1 MPVQTRNQSKNSNMG
16 NNYVSNMNKLINE
29 CYTAKGKENK
39 MRVSLEFYE
48 YVNKHLPEI
57 VEKCDNEAWIRFIAT
72 VFNKTTEMLDDGK
85 EGNWFNVDKTLVKK
99 FNIELHK
106 SRALAM
112 SIIKNYTMS
121 SSKIYIMKAKEEIAK
136 MENMRPRRSVLR
148 VDYRGMDKM

>member
-1 MPVQTRNQSKNSNMG
+1 
-16 NNYVSNMNKLINE
+16 MNKHI
-29 CYTAKGKENK
+29 A
-39 MRVSLEFYE
+39 EF
-48 YVNKHLPEI
+48 
-57 VEKCDNEAWIRFIAT
+57 VEKYKSETWIGLTAT
-72 VFNKTTEMLDDGK
+72 VFSKTTEMLDDGK

-99 FNIELHK
+99 FNTELHK

-148 VDYRGMDKM
+148 VDYR